1 MSALACGCDDSVGWT
16 CDKHHQEKLKMQQ
29 LKDQAMAALSKP
41 ISGHRATSE
50 PRVQRFIERL
60 DADGM
65 VHLVSPLDESLVDAH
80 RLVDQLRGT
89 LTEVA
94 HRAEAVQTAE
104 QANRHAL
111 VTAYA
116 QVEEFQRDI
125 RRIGSALA
133 TFYRAP
139 LSMSS
144 VQPLLTLAEEL
155 NPELRNDPRRI

>member
-1 MSALACGCDDSVGWT
+1 MSAQLCGCDPEAAHICRRHLEEAQNLNALSERMERFNQRLEADVT
-16 CDKHHQEKLKMQQ
+16 HTPTY
-29 LKDQAMAALSKP
+29 AALKSKP
-41 ISGHRATSE
+41 T
-50 PRVQRFIERL
+50 
-60 DADGM
+60 
-65 VHLVSPLDESLVDAH
+65 PLDESLLDAH

-116 QVEEFQRDI
+116 QVAEFQRDI